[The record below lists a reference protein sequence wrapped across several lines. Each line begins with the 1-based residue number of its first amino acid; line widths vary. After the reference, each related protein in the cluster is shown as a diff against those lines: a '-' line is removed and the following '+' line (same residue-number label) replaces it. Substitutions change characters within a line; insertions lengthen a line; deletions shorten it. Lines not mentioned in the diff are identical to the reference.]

1 MDALRRKENKLVEH
15 RSQSWIQTL
24 SLSLFT
30 AVALAKLFTYQDIS
44 IIFKIEMIIF
54 KSLRFWCVLREKIVQ
69 K

>member
-24 SLSLFT
+24 SPSLFT
-30 AVALAKLFTYQDIS
+30 AVALAKLFNYQDIS

-54 KSLRFWCVLREKIVQ
+54 KSLHVFGVY
-69 K
+69 